1 MLKIFKLNSKSEYI
15 NLALS
20 MIYIL
25 AYTHVHARVYVDTCT
40 DIITSIIFSGN

>member
-20 MIYIL
+20 VIYIL
-25 AYTHVHARVYVDTCT
+25 MYAQHTHTGRRA
-40 DIITSIIFSGN
+40 